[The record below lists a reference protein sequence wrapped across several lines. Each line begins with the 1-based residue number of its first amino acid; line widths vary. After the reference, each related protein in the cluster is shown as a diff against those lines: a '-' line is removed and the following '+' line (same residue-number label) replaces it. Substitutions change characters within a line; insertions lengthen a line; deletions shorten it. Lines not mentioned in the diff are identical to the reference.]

1 MCGVALSLSRGLGL
15 CVRIIM
21 FMLCVRVGSVAESL
35 RLSSCVLHD
44 HVNRHPICSA
54 WLKKNDESLAS
65 SLQTSPMPASG
76 MVLPHAAACCSS
88 VLLRCCSVI
97 ACFTVSVTAD
107 AVRGEAT
114 REPAT

>member
-54 WLKKNDESLAS
+54 WLKKNDE
-65 SLQTSPMPASG
+65 T
-76 MVLPHAAACCSS
+76 
-88 VLLRCCSVI
+88 
-97 ACFTVSVTAD
+97 
-107 AVRGEAT
+107 
-114 REPAT
+114 

>member
-44 HVNRHPICSA
+44 HVTSSVAHAA
-54 WLKKNDESLAS
+54 WLKKE
-65 SLQTSPMPASG
+65 
-76 MVLPHAAACCSS
+76 
-88 VLLRCCSVI
+88 
-97 ACFTVSVTAD
+97 
-107 AVRGEAT
+107 E
-114 REPAT
+114 

>member
-65 SLQTSPMPASG
+65 RRLPCRQAAWFCRMP
-76 MVLPHAAACCSS
+76 LPRACTLLLKCAAQ
-88 VLLRCCSVI
+88 VLLRDSV
-97 ACFTVSVTAD
+97 FHR
-107 AVRGEAT
+107 VRDG
-114 REPAT
+114 